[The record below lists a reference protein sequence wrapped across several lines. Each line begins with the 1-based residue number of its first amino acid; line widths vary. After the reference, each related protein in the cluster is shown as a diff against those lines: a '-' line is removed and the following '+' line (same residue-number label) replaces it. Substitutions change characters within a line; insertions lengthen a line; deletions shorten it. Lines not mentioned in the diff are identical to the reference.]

1 MRMNTLPITHTTLAP
16 IKVSKLS
23 PKAPFPFDLQ
33 PGQADLAALQE
44 DLGLLGLRKLRLT
57 GDISAS
63 GSTDWALTAKLGATV
78 VQPCVVTLEP
88 VTTRID
94 EPVARLYVKKWSDEA
109 DLGEEV
115 EMPEDDSLERLSE
128 DIDVYAVL
136 QEALALALPVYPRS
150 GDAEADQFEARPEG
164 ARAITSID
172 DDAFSA
178 LSHLKKKLEDN
189 K

>member
-1 MRMNTLPITHTTLAP
+1 MAITHTKLAP

-33 PGQADLAALQE
+33 PSDDDLAALQE
-44 DLGLLGLRKLRLT
+44 ELGLISLRKLRLV
-57 GDISAS
+57 GQISAS
-63 GSTDWALTAKLGATV
+63 GATDWALTGKLGATV
-78 VQPCVVTLEP
+78 VQPCVVTLDP

-94 EPVARLYVKKWSDEA
+94 DAVRRLYVKKWPDEA

-115 EMPEDDSLERLSE
+115 EMPEDDSLEPLGDE
-128 DIDVYAVL
+128 IDIYGVL
-136 QEALALALPVYPRS
+136 KEALALALPVYPRS
-150 GDAEADQFEARPEG
+150 DDATTDPLEARPEG

-178 LSHLKKKLEDN
+178 LSDLKKKLEGGE
-189 K
+189 

>member
-1 MRMNTLPITHTTLAP
+1 MRMNTVPITHTKLAP

-23 PKAPFPFDLQ
+23 PKASFPFDLQ
-33 PGQADLAALQE
+33 PDGADLATLQE
-44 DLGLLGLRKLRLT
+44 ELGLLGLRKLRLT
-57 GDISAS
+57 GEISAS

-94 EPVARLYVKKWSDEA
+94 EPVTRLYVKKWPEEE

-115 EMPEDDSLERLSE
+115 EMPEDDSLERLG
-128 DIDVYAVL
+128 DGIDVYAVL

-150 GDAEADQFEARPEG
+150 GDVDADQLEARPEG

-178 LSHLKKKLEDN
+178 LSDLKKKLEDGS
-189 K
+189 

>member
-1 MRMNTLPITHTTLAP
+1 MRMNTVPITHTKLVP

-23 PKAPFPFDLQ
+23 PKASFPFDLQ
-33 PGQADLAALQE
+33 PTGADLATLQE
-44 DLGLLGLRKLRLT
+44 DLGLLSLRKLRLS
-57 GDISAS
+57 GEIAAS
-63 GSTDWALTAKLGATV
+63 GSTDWALNAKIGATV

-94 EPVARLYVKKWSDEA
+94 EPVSRLYVKRWPSEE

-115 EMPEDDSLERLSE
+115 EMPEDDSLERLGE
-128 DIDVYAVL
+128 EIDVYAVL

-150 GDAEADQFEARPEG
+150 GDAEVEGLEARPEG

-178 LSHLKKKLEDN
+178 LSDLKKKLEDG